1 MTHTTISNPDNARPY
16 GGGAAGRRRGAA
28 DHRAQQD
35 PPAEELDPQPV
46 PTTAELE
53 GREDDGEGVSAHRAA
68 KALSR
73 YRQTMAENRA
83 ALDQAMGLDDIE
95 TAGTDAAEPAA
106 QHEPAQQPRQQ

>member
-1 MTHTTISNPDNARPY
+1 MTDTNISISNSDNAPAYSSEPDGLRQ
-16 GGGAAGRRRGAA
+16 AAT
-28 DHRAQQD
+28 DHRARQD
-35 PPAEELDPQPV
+35 IPAEELQPQPI

-73 YRQTMAENRA
+73 YRETMAENRA

-95 TAGTDAAEPAA
+95 VANAGAAEP
-106 QHEPAQQPRQQ
+106 

>member
-1 MTHTTISNPDNARPY
+1 MTDTNISNTDHAPAYSSEPDSIRQA
-16 GGGAAGRRRGAA
+16 AA
-28 DHRAQQD
+28 DHRERQD
-35 PPAEELDPQPV
+35 TPAEELQPQPI

-73 YRQTMAENRA
+73 YRETMAENRA

-95 TAGTDAAEPAA
+95 VANAGAAEPAA
-106 QHEPAQQPRQQ
+106 QHD

>member
-1 MTHTTISNPDNARPY
+1 MTETNISNPDNAPAYSSEADGLRQ
-16 GGGAAGRRRGAA
+16 AAA
-28 DHRAQQD
+28 DHRARQD
-35 PPAEELDPQPV
+35 EPAEELQPQPL

-83 ALDQAMGLDDIE
+83 ALDQAMGLNDAE
-95 TAGTDAAEPAA
+95 AANTGAAAEPPA
-106 QHEPAQQPRQQ
+106 QHDPA